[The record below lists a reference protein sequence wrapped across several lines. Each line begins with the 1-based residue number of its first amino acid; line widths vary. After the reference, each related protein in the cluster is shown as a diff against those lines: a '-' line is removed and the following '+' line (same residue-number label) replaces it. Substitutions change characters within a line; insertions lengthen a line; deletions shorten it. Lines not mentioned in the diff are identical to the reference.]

1 MRLFAQD
8 LTTDT
13 LQHIAARGL
22 SEAGGPKPLLLRVL
36 VDLFVRRAA
45 HSEDEIQ
52 HFAEIAYTV
61 LPGATAAE
69 IDHAAMRLAR
79 HPSAPGELLDLLATR
94 AREGALAL
102 LTHSRRLAT
111 RVLHDAA
118 AQGSPQIALALAAR
132 DDLDPLTISLLIA
145 RPEPALHLRLVQNH
159 AAPVSDHLG
168 ILVERAKDNAALAC
182 ALCERLPQ
190 RAECWALFLHATR
203 PTRLIMIGAAQ
214 RHLGFQKAHASHVLE
229 PASQTALRRLHAAAQ
244 EPHNTHAAV
253 SGTLADVLSCAR
265 ETARDITQDA
275 GGEPLVLVLR
285 ALGADALL
293 VKDIA
298 QFLQPD
304 ATQGQ
309 LIWRQ
314 SLAAS
319 VPARVAQELVAG
331 FTGVRLITHH
341 QPLQENLQKT
351 LQDQA
356 IAVAQPA
363 AQPRPDDTSAQ
374 ALTA

>member
-36 VDLFVRRAA
+36 VDLFVRRAS
-45 HSEDEIQ
+45 HSDDEIQ

-118 AQGSPQIALALAAR
+118 ANGSPQIAQALAAR
-132 DDLDPLTISLLIA
+132 NDLDPLTISLLIA
-145 RPEPALHLRLVQNH
+145 RPDPKVHLRLVQNH
-159 AAPVSDHLG
+159 AAPISDHIG
-168 ILVERAKDNAALAC
+168 ILVERAKDNADLAR
-182 ALCERLPQ
+182 ALCERLPR
-190 RAECWALFLHATR
+190 RAECWALFVQATR
-203 PTRLIMIGAAQ
+203 PSRLIMIGAAQ
-214 RHLGFQKAHASHVLE
+214 HQLGFQETHASLILE
-229 PASQTALRRLHAAAQ
+229 ATNQTALRRLQAAAQ
-244 EPHNTHAAV
+244 ETYNTQAAFIE
-253 SGTLADVLSCAR
+253 TLTDVLPCAP
-265 ETARDITQDA
+265 ETACELTQDA

-285 ALGADALL
+285 ALGAEPQM

-298 QFLQPD
+298 QSLQPD
-304 ATQGQ
+304 LTQGQ

-319 VPARVAQELVAG
+319 LPSRVAQELVACL
-331 FTGVRLITHH
+331 TGARMSPHH
-341 QPLQENLQKT
+341 QPLYD
-351 LQDQA
+351 QDF
-356 IAVAQPA
+356 A
-363 AQPRPDDTSAQ
+363 AAHPLAHKRPDSSSAQ